1 MKEINRL
8 PAVIT
13 SFAYRSEYFPELDSM
28 LVTVKEHHPS
38 WSIVAGKGPVAG
50 FDLPTIEVDS
60 PSGKYYWSLPVLLG
74 LGNYENDWRKIT
86 MMKGWWMAQVW
97 QNLKQICAFHDHQP
111 NRVIWL
117 DADARL
123 NAPLDIVLAP
133 ENEVIAGPWCYN
145 DYQKPGYEHICSGM
159 LLFQG
164 SQQGRVS
171 HILNEWSEAC
181 LVRIQNLPPA
191 TVPWGDGDQE
201 VLTEILENFPDSNSQ
216 YTLIKLDEERYG
228 SCPISQR
235 KFMRKSLIDHWDM
248 GTHMKTP
255 PEQRDRNWPPSEEY
269 RRTAAVGTPVPGSNV
284 SELPATPKT
293 DESSRGETAWIS
305 KTDTLAAGSRESS
318 EED

>member
-1 MKEINRL
+1 MKPIHQL
-8 PAVIT
+8 PGVLT
-13 SFAYRSEYFPELDSM
+13 SFAYRSEYFSELDGM
-28 LVTVKEHHPS
+28 LITIKEHHPD

-50 FDLPTIEVDS
+50 FDLPTMEVES
-60 PSGKYYWSLPVLLG
+60 PSGKHSWSLPVSLG
-74 LGNYENDWRKIT
+74 LGDYENDWRKIT
-86 MMKGWWMAQVW
+86 MIKGWWMAQVW
-97 QNLKQICAFHDHQP
+97 QNLQQICAFHDSQP

-123 NAPLDIVLAP
+123 NAPLDIVLDP

-164 SQQGRVS
+164 SQQGKVS

-181 LVRIQNLPPA
+181 LLRIQNLPPA

-201 VLTEILENFPDSNSQ
+201 VLTEILQNFPDSNSQ

-255 PEQRDRNWPPSEEY
+255 PEQRDQNWPPSEEY
-269 RRTAAVGTPVPGSNV
+269 RRTAAIGTPVPGSSGIDQPGAQN
-284 SELPATPKT
+284 A
-293 DESSRGETAWIS
+293 
-305 KTDTLAAGSRESS
+305 
-318 EED
+318 ED